1 MGTVVPGMDAG
12 AIVTPEA
19 VRLEFETAGL
29 ASRALARILD
39 VAAALFLLQAV
50 LTAISFTLVALSDVA
65 LIVAGSIV
73 VFLAIFGYPAAA
85 ETWFQG
91 RTVGK
96 ALLGLRV
103 VTVEGGPVGFRQAA
117 IRSMF
122 QVVDFVFVPGGAIA
136 VVSALCT
143 RRSQRVGDLVAG
155 TFVVRERQ
163 GVTDPGAVPFP
174 PPWGYEAYVAS
185 LDPSVLGPDGHRR
198 IRSYLLRTPSLT
210 PEARGRLSLAFAE
223 PVAARMGHR
232 PPPNVS
238 PELFLYCVAAAHQ
251 WRSGG
256 TVRMAGP
263 QPPPPAAAPPPS
275 FPAASPPAPPSP
287 PSPAPPYR
295 F

>member
-1 MGTVVPGMDAG
+1 MDAG

-19 VRLEFETAGL
+19 VRLEFEAAGL
-29 ASRALARILD
+29 TSRALARLLD

-50 LTAISFTLVALSDVA
+50 LTAMSFTLVAVSDVA
-65 LIVAGSIV
+65 AIVVASVV
-73 VFLAIFGYPAAA
+73 VFLAIFGYPAVA

-91 RTVGK
+91 RTAGK
-96 ALLGLRV
+96 AILGLRV
-103 VTVEGGPVGFRQAA
+103 VTVEGGPVGFRQSA

-122 QVVDFVFVPGGAIA
+122 QLVDFVFVPGGAVA

-174 PPWGYEAYVAS
+174 PPWGFEAYVAS

-210 PEARGRLSLAFAE
+210 LEARSRLSLAYAG

-232 PPPNVS
+232 PPPSVS
-238 PELFLYCVAAAHQ
+238 PELFLYCVVAAYQ
-251 WRSGG
+251 RRNGG

-263 QPPPPAAAPPPS
+263 QPPPPAFTPPPPPPVSGPPSAPPP
-275 FPAASPPAPPSP
+275 PPPPPSVL
-287 PSPAPPYR
+287 R

>member
-1 MGTVVPGMDAG
+1 MDAG

-19 VRLEFETAGL
+19 VRLEFEAAGL
-29 ASRALARILD
+29 ASRTLARLLD
-39 VAAALFLLQAV
+39 IAAALFLLQAV
-50 LTAISFTLVALSDVA
+50 LTAMSFTLVALSDVA
-65 LIVAGSIV
+65 LIVVGSIV

-96 ALLGLRV
+96 AILGLRV

-122 QVVDFVFVPGGAIA
+122 QVVDFVFVPGGAVA

-210 PEARGRLSLAFAE
+210 LEARGRLSLAYAE

-238 PELFLYCVAAAHQ
+238 PELFLYCVVAAQ
-251 WRSGG
+251 QRRSGG

-263 QPPPPAAAPPPS
+263 QPPPPAFTPPPPAPVSGPPSAPP
-275 FPAASPPAPPSP
+275 PPAPPPPPP
-287 PSPAPPYR
+287 PSRPTR